1 METTVAGATIAEAA
15 PLVAAVAAPDAAIT
29 VAAVAAMVPAE
40 AAATVALPPA
50 VGGTT
55 SDLAEPFFAFD
66 PALKELEQN
75 QRPDA
80 TAATVI
86 AASATATAATRD
98 AASLIVAPATV
109 VSISTAAAATLGGLP
124 LRAAV
129 LARYP
134 LPCRDMSLGSGGI
147 LSSNHYHE
155 RAAISTAVYR
165 HCHHH

>member
-1 METTVAGATIAEAA
+1 
-15 PLVAAVAAPDAAIT
+15 
-29 VAAVAAMVPAE
+29 MVPAE
-40 AAATVALPPA
+40 AAVTMALPPA

-55 SDLAEPFFAFD
+55 SGFAEPFFAFD